1 MRPKITRSDFLV
13 KFFTGEVSVDDIDNL
28 FHSYPYVYGAY
39 TIIKPFDLDSTELVS
54 ATMSDEADSITL
66 LMSTDKLAKKIKKEA
81 ETSYTFSG
89 ETEYPVD
96 IKYHG
101 KFVTL
106 VFG

>member
-1 MRPKITRSDFLV
+1 
-13 KFFTGEVSVDDIDNL
+13 
-28 FHSYPYVYGAY
+28 
-39 TIIKPFDLDSTELVS
+39 
-54 ATMSDEADSITL
+54 MSDEADSITL

-81 ETSYTFSG
+81 ETSCTFSG

-106 VFG
+106 VFE